1 MQNSIPPSVC
11 FIEDCDLDY
20 EMGTMAVRM
29 DHPEVQILR
38 AKNCREGRAL
48 IEKYLPSLIFLDLNL
63 ANCNGFEVLQTL
75 KEQVPDILPCVVV
88 FSTSSNP
95 GDRVQALALG
105 ASDFHSKSADPDQYL
120 MTVRQLTASFLK

>member
-1 MQNSIPPSVC
+1 M
-11 FIEDCDLDY
+11 DY